1 MTLTV
6 ILPSHNR
13 QPLLALAIASLL
25 RQADQPACPL
35 PLPLDLLVI
44 DDGSTDDT
52 PAMLAELAARDG
64 RIRYRLQARAGVSA
78 ARNAGLAALL
88 PDTEVV
94 TFLDSDDLSTPGRL
108 AADLALLLAD
118 PGLDL
123 TYGRMMLV
131 DCVDDQTLAPAPGAR
146 CLTMTGIHLSAGL
159 YRRQLLERIGGFDPS
174 LEQAEDTDYLLR
186 IFESGCRWQQT
197 DTVCLYY
204 RRHGQSLS
212 ADAAVARRWFAAAL
226 HRSIRRRRHN
236 PALQLQRPA
245 FGMQPLSAIP
255 LPS

>member
-13 QPLLALAIASLL
+13 RRLLALAIASLL
-25 RQADQPACPL
+25 RQADDPAAPL
-35 PLPLDLLVI
+35 PQPLDLLVI

-52 PAMLAELAARDG
+52 AALLAELSARDG
-64 RIRYRLQARAGVSA
+64 RIRYRRQSQAGVSA

-88 PDTEVV
+88 PETEVV
-94 TFLDSDDLSTPGRL
+94 SFLDSDDLSPPGRL
-108 AADLALLLAD
+108 AADLAPLLAD

-131 DCVDDQTLAPAPGAR
+131 DQLDDQTLVPAPAAH
-146 CLTMTGIHLSAGL
+146 CLTMTGIQLSAGL
-159 YRRQLLERIGGFDPS
+159 YRRRLLERIGGFDPS
-174 LEQAEDTDYLLR
+174 LQQAEDTDYLLR
-186 IFESGCRWQQT
+186 IFESGCRWLQT

-212 ADAAVARRWFAAAL
+212 ANSAVARRWFAAAL
-226 HRSIRRRRHN
+226 HRSLQRRRHN
-236 PALQLQRPA
+236 PALQLQRPT
-245 FGMQPLSAIP
+245 FGIQPLSAIP
-255 LPS
+255 LPP